1 MASQANG
8 GDLSTALDKQVR
20 THPRSP
26 GRSLPTPSPELPSL
40 PRAQL
45 DEEALSDLSYAF
57 VAIDLDH
64 SGTLDASELL
74 QLLRVLGDDDS
85 ISLKLCQKLI
95 AEANVRP
102 RPRAVVCVCARAC
115 VCVRARVCV
124 RACLPCGSV
133 CARARASPKRLA
145 PPPASCDRTACF
157 LCIQSQFKEWRAANN
172 LTQFLP
178 DEYQYLLWPLYME
191 YLYVEFVCKC
201 IYVYFTYILA
211 GAGTLGM
218 RLMSTLP

>member
-1 MASQANG
+1 MEDARSSVASPANG

-95 AEANVRP
+95 AEANVSP
-102 RPRAVVCVCARAC
+102 RPPRGSVCVSARVCVCARARVC
-115 VCVRARVCV
+115 VCVPAV
-124 RACLPCGSV
+124 R
-133 CARARASPKRLA
+133 
-145 PPPASCDRTACF
+145 
-157 LCIQSQFKEWRAANN
+157 
-172 LTQFLP
+172 
-178 DEYQYLLWPLYME
+178 
-191 YLYVEFVCKC
+191 
-201 IYVYFTYILA
+201 
-211 GAGTLGM
+211 
-218 RLMSTLP
+218 

>member
-1 MASQANG
+1 MASPANG

-26 GRSLPTPSPELPSL
+26 GRSLPTPELPSL

-95 AEANVRP
+95 AEANVSP
-102 RPRAVVCVCARAC
+102 RPPR
-115 VCVRARVCV
+115 
-124 RACLPCGSV
+124 GSV
-133 CARARASPKRLA
+133 CARARAR
-145 PPPASCDRTACF
+145 
-157 LCIQSQFKEWRAANN
+157 
-172 LTQFLP
+172 
-178 DEYQYLLWPLYME
+178 
-191 YLYVEFVCKC
+191 VCVC
-201 IYVYFTYILA
+201 VCVCVRVCVCRVSFQLI
-211 GAGTLGM
+211 
-218 RLMSTLP
+218 TLP